1 MDDKD
6 AVEIHVLLEKRGQI
20 KIHST
25 SVYLF
30 FHIMLLFF
38 ISLCCFLF
46 GNIVTMETVT
56 TYSNR
61 AHQCGTT

>member
-1 MDDKD
+1 MGDED
-6 AVEIHVLLEKRGQI
+6 AAEIHVLLEKKKGQI
-20 KIHST
+20 KIYST

-30 FHIMLLFF
+30 FHITLLFF

-56 TYSNR
+56 TYS
-61 AHQCGTT
+61 